1 MDQYAAA
8 VAIAPPALGA
18 SYQADLAAIQLLVDP
33 CLAADT
39 YDTAAQTADLYGRSD
54 DRTAYDDAAAKA
66 RSQCHNYCCTRAVG
80 L

>member
-18 SYQADLAAIQLLVDP
+18 SYQPDLAAIQLLVDP

-66 RSQCHNYCCTRAVG
+66 RSQCHN
-80 L
+80 